1 MIKDYKRM
9 YIEEQG
15 EKEFYKNMKD
25 YYKKLLDISTG
36 QIDYYKGQVEYYEQD
51 YKKMKRLS
59 DIGFWC
65 GIASVVFIIAFT
77 ILKEI
82 LGVV

>member
-1 MIKDYKRM
+1 MFKNYKRM
-9 YIEEQG
+9 YIEERG

-25 YYKKLLDISTG
+25 YYKKLLDISTE
-36 QIDYYKGQVEYYEQD
+36 QIDYYREQIQVYEQD

-82 LGVV
+82 LWVV

>member
-1 MIKDYKRM
+1 MFKDYKRM

-25 YYKKLLDISTG
+25 YYKKLLNISTG
-36 QIDYYKGQVEYYEQD
+36 QIDYYKGQIADYETT
-51 YKKMKRLS
+51 YKKAKRLS
-59 DIGFWC
+59 NIGFWL
-65 GIASVVFIIAFT
+65 GIASLVFIIAFT